1 MRISE
6 LAKESGASVAT
17 IKYYPRESLLP
28 PGEALNARESSYGQE
43 HLERLRLIRGLV
55 GTLGVSIDQVR
66 RILAIIDDSEAGP
79 WKAMGEVTAALPTM
93 REGERPE
100 TDRASAVL
108 GELGFD
114 VPADLPAVRQ
124 LNSALAFVEDSG
136 IPVDGEHL
144 AVYASAARDVA
155 RADVARIPRREDS
168 QAVSFAV
175 LGTVLFE
182 PVLLS
187 MRRIAH
193 YELGRALSQA
203 DGLPEGGEAAGRRPE
218 REAASRGGDGT
229 ATGGGAGGREAGG
242 RPGGEAMA

>member
-1 MRISE
+1 M
-6 LAKESGASVAT
+6 
-17 IKYYPRESLLP
+17 
-28 PGEALNARESSYGQE
+28 
-43 HLERLRLIRGLV
+43 
-55 GTLGVSIDQVR
+55 
-66 RILAIIDDSEAGP
+66 
-79 WKAMGEVTAALPTM
+79 
-93 REGERPE
+93 
-100 TDRASAVL
+100 
-108 GELGFD
+108 
-114 VPADLPAVRQ
+114 
-124 LNSALAFVEDSG
+124 
-136 IPVDGEHL
+136 DGEHL

-155 RADVARIPRREDS
+155 RADVARIPRREAS